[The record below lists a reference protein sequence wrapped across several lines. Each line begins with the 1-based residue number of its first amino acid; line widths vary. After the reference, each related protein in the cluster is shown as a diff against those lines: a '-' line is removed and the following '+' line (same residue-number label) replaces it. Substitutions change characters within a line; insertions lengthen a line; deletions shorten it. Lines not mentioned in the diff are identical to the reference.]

1 MFTAA
6 QNGRI
11 VKTCDT
17 AYRMNHAP
25 DDTEARRLVAR
36 CALGQQRALAA
47 LHALLARRV
56 HAFAMHRLRDEHD
69 AETVVV
75 DTFHE
80 VWRHAARFRGESR
93 VSTWVLGIARHKAL
107 NLRRNAQL
115 QTEDIDDHA
124 ESLASD
130 DEGAEGQ
137 LQRWQEARVVHACMD
152 RLTAVHR
159 ECLQLVYFE
168 CLPLADVAAVQQVP
182 EGTVKTRLF
191 HARKSMR
198 ACVEGQVAVAS

>member
-1 MFTAA
+1 MNPEPAHRDTAA
-6 QNGRI
+6 M
-11 VKTCDT
+11 DP
-17 AYRMNHAP
+17 AP
-25 DDTEARRLVAR
+25 DDTRARSLVAR
-36 CALGQQRALAA
+36 CALGEQRALAE

-56 HAFAMHRLRDEHD
+56 HAFAMHRLHDEHD
-69 AETVVV
+69 AQTVVV

-107 NLRRNAQL
+107 NLRRGAAPAMD
-115 QTEDIDDHA
+115 DIDDHA
-124 ESLASD
+124 DTLAADAPGAD
-130 DEGAEGQ
+130 DT
-137 LQRWQEARVVHACMD
+137 LQRWQEARVVQACMS
-152 RLTAVHR
+152 RLTAAHR

-191 HARKSMR
+191 HARRSMR
-198 ACVEGQVAVAS
+198 ACVEGLAA